1 MLHTTHLLTGATGFV
16 GSALLLELLSRTDD
30 PIVAIVRP
38 SAEQSPERRLHETLE
53 AVAAGFGLDDG
64 WRSGLGRVRAVA
76 GDISAPGCGVE
87 ETLPAARWVVWH
99 AAASLQYQDRHR
111 EQIERT
117 NIEGTRNTLALAQAL
132 GAEVFHHVSTAY
144 VAGRRTGLVTAD
156 PGDVGLVNNHYE
168 RSKVIAEELVLASGL
183 RARIVRPGIVIGHSR
198 TMYALN
204 YNGLYGFLR
213 GLIKFRDVLERT
225 QSGLSTRTVM
235 QLRCD
240 VEGDLGLVTVDEVA
254 REAVLLWQRGAPPGI
269 YHITNPTPPNVA
281 ETIRT
286 LFELARL
293 PSPALVTDESGYST
307 FDRKLSERLEFY
319 RSYLVNPK
327 QFCRASVEAVLG
339 DESSAGVLLP
349 PEQILTY
356 CRGYAAQVEAER
368 ADVPVFR

>member
-1 MLHTTHLLTGATGFV
+1 MLDTAHLLTGATGFV

-38 SAEQSPERRLHETLE
+38 SAEQTPERRLHDTLE
-53 AVAAGFGLDDG
+53 AVAEGFGLDDA
-64 WRSGLGRVRAVA
+64 WRSRLGRVRVVA
-76 GDISAPGCGVE
+76 GDICAPGCGVE
-87 ETLPAARWVVWH
+87 EALPAARWVVWH

-117 NIEGTRNTLALAQAL
+117 NIEGTRNALALAQTL

-144 VAGRRTGLVTAD
+144 VAGRRTGHVPPE
-156 PGDVGLVNNHYE
+156 PGDVALVNNHYE
-168 RSKVIAEELVLASGL
+168 RSKVIAEELVMASGL
-183 RARIVRPGIVIGHSR
+183 RALVIRPGIVIGHSR

-213 GLIKFRDVLERT
+213 GVIKFRDVLDRT
-225 QSGLSTRTVM
+225 QPGLSTRTVM
-235 QLRCD
+235 QIRCD

-254 REAVLLWQRGAPPGI
+254 REAVLLSQRGAPPGI

-281 ETIRT
+281 ETIHT
-286 LFELARL
+286 LFALARL
-293 PSPALVTDESGYST
+293 PSPALVTDESGFST

-327 QFCRASVEAVLG
+327 RFCRASVREVLG
-339 DESSAGVLLP
+339 DEASVGVLLP
-349 PEQILTY
+349 PEQVLTF
-356 CRGYAAQVEAER
+356 CRGYAAQVESER